1 MAELNLYE
9 DCGSLK
15 NFVEKYIDEEF
26 GPFLRSEP
34 TTMRTYKDDTAEQ
47 VAAAAMID
55 TWHSLDRFTGYLQIA
70 IADYLEDHDVVEW
83 PRYGYKVGISKRVA
97 VGDRGAEFGQKVN
110 EIIQKRLKDGVQI
123 TLPEKVKLPQVPFMD
138 IEREYNDLEFKYREF
153 TKGDT
158 VAGAISIWIIRL
170 VALATL
176 GAVLYYVWIRQYPS
190 ALVQWII
197 LICGLVSWPTIGFLI
212 YMRVKGIARTSEYRA
227 EKKEMK
233 RELKAIRNSEE
244 YKIAERRR
252 KEMPQRIEKW
262 KQEMKKAVK

>member
-83 PRYGYKVGISKRVA
+83 PRYGYKVGISNRVST
-97 VGDRGAEFGQKVN
+97 GDRGAEFNQKVN
-110 EIIQKRLKDGVQI
+110 ELIQKKLKDGVQI
-123 TLPEKVKLPQVPFMD
+123 TLPSKVRLPQVPFMD
-138 IEREYNDLEFKYREF
+138 IEREYNDLEFKYRQF

-158 VAGAISIWIIRL
+158 VGGTISLWIFSL
-170 VALATL
+170 MAAATL
-176 GAVLYYVWIRQYPS
+176 GAVLYYVWIHQYPR

-197 LICGLVSWPTIGFLI
+197 LICALVSWPTVGFLI
-212 YMRVKGIARTSEYRA
+212 YLSLKSPGSTAKYKA
-227 EKKEMK
+227 KKKEME

-244 YKIAERRR
+244 YKIAARRR
-252 KEMPQRIEKW
+252 SEMPQRIERW
-262 KQEMKKAVK
+262 QQEMKKVVK